1 MRSVNGMCIGRK
13 MLRDNFR
20 SWNLGIIPCDLG
32 KSSNLS
38 RSPFSNIDRNILKL
52 AHLSLNIDDGGG
64 ELIETYLNSI
74 FFSFWDSSSS
84 LSRRSQ

>member
-1 MRSVNGMCIGRK
+1 MCSVNGMCIGRK

-20 SWNLGIIPCDLG
+20 SWSLGIILCDLG

-38 RSPFSNIDRNILKL
+38 RSPFSNFYGNILKL

-64 ELIETYLNSI
+64 ELIETYLNSV
-74 FFSFWDSSSS
+74 FFLFGLQLISE
-84 LSRRSQ
+84 

>member
-13 MLRDNFR
+13 MLMRIILGPG
-20 SWNLGIIPCDLG
+20 NLGIILCDLG

-38 RSPFSNIDRNILKL
+38 RSPFSNIDRNILNWPICL
-52 AHLSLNIDDGGG
+52 FNIDDGGG

-74 FFSFWDSSSS
+74 FFPFGTQSF
-84 LSRRSQ
+84 

>member
-1 MRSVNGMCIGRK
+1 MCSVNGMCIGRK

-20 SWNLGIIPCDLG
+20 SWSLGIILCDLG

-38 RSPFSNIDRNILKL
+38 RSPFSNFDGNILKL

-64 ELIETYLNSI
+64 ELIETYLNSV
-74 FFSFWDSSSS
+74 SFLFGLQLISE
-84 LSRRSQ
+84 